1 MEKQESKTDIQTH
14 LFKFTAE
21 EERRMAR
28 AKCAALLFFMQ
39 KYGRGRKPRAH
50 YSLVDREHPLF

>member
-1 MEKQESKTDIQTH
+1 MEKQETNTDIETH

-21 EERRMAR
+21 EQRRMAR
-28 AKCAALLFFMQ
+28 AKCAALLFMQ

-50 YSLVDREHPLF
+50 YSLVDRERPLF